1 MIAPRTVEDRLRAE
15 YFDLV
20 PDMQRTLVA
29 LDSEVRHRLV
39 PLIIALN
46 RYEQIRIVSR
56 LKECG
61 SAVDALR
68 RRQELRRFDEDNS
81 QSYSLTGLR
90 DLVGIR
96 VMVFPMNRIDDV
108 HSALLPLL
116 SAWISDPIPGI
127 EPTDPPLALKFHGRC
142 DAALTSIT
150 AELQIVSSLIGSF
163 WEVEHSAV
171 YKTSPSMQG
180 LMGSSRMN
188 ERQRT
193 VLAALRDFEDEFEHL
208 VSEAEEFRP

>member
-1 MIAPRTVEDRLRAE
+1 MIAPRTVEDSLRAE

-68 RRQELRRFDEDNS
+68 RRQELRRFDEDNP

-96 VMVFPMNRIDDV
+96 VMVFPRNRIADV

-127 EPTDPPLALKFHGRC
+127 EPEDPPIALKYHGRC
-142 DAALTSIT
+142 DAALTSLT

-208 VSEAEEFRP
+208 VSEADEFGA